1 MIDRIASRLGGK
13 REEGFTLIELL
24 VVVIIIGIL
33 AAIAIPTFLN
43 QRNKAR
49 DGDAKSGARN
59 IATAVKSLDG
69 VSECGG
75 GLYKNPPTCTT
86 AYTGAELVTAAKA
99 ADTALAGYTA
109 TITVNSAATG
119 DFDVAVTS
127 KSGKTCTLK
136 TSDSTLTCA

>member
-59 IATAVKSLDG
+59 FATAIKSLDG
-69 VSECGG
+69 VVGCGG
-75 GLYKNPPTCTT
+75 ALMTNPPACTT
-86 AYTGAELVTAAKA
+86 AYDPADLVTDAKA
-99 ADTALAGYTA
+99 ADSALANYTVA
-109 TITVNSAATG
+109 ITINNASTG
-119 DFDVAVTS
+119 DMDVAVTS
-127 KSGKTCTLK
+127 KSGKVCTLTTG
-136 TSDSTLTCA
+136 TSVLSCA